1 MTTLTTM
8 TTMLMGTLSPGG
20 ALWSRW
26 RQAWRS
32 RAEPPSR
39 QRSAAEEAAKLRAF
53 ADSYRRSDPGFASDL
68 FAAADRH
75 ERDAGLAL

>member
-8 TTMLMGTLSPGG
+8 TTMLMSSLTPGS

-26 RQAWRS
+26 RQARQTVV
-32 RAEPPSR
+32 EPPSP
-39 QRSAAEEAAKLRAF
+39 QRRAAEEAAELRAL
-53 ADSYRRSDPGFASDL
+53 ADTYRRSDPGFASDL

-75 ERDAGLAL
+75 ERDAAAR